1 MMFYYV
7 TYLLFWKKSIYEL
20 ALKSNLVS
28 FTLFQFIC
36 VVYFHAESIN
46 GKTFAV

>member
-1 MMFYYV
+1 MFYYV
-7 TYLLFWKKSIYEL
+7 TRLLISKKSVYEL

-36 VVYFHAESIN
+36 VVYVRAESIN
-46 GKTFAV
+46 GKTFAA